1 MRGRRCRSPRCP
13 HSAPSHRWACYYVTM
28 SNCYA
33 IEDLIPVI
41 DPTAYVHP
49 AAVLIGDVIVGPG
62 CYVGPAAC
70 LRGDFGRIILRDGAN
85 VQDTCVIHGFPETD
99 TVIET
104 DGHIGH
110 GAVIH
115 GAHIG
120 PNVLVGMNAVV
131 MDRSDIG
138 ESSIIG
144 AMSFVGEGT
153 IIPPRSL
160 ALGIPARV
168 ARQLTDEEI
177 ARKTSGTREYQQLAV
192 RSLTSQRPVEPLR
205 AVQPD
210 RPRFRQTVV
219 ASAPRSSRA

>member
-1 MRGRRCRSPRCP
+1 
-13 HSAPSHRWACYYVTM
+13 M

-49 AAVLIGDVIVGPG
+49 TAVLIGDVIIGPR

-70 LRGDFGRIILRDGAN
+70 LRGDFGRITLREGAN
-85 VQDTCVIHGFPETD
+85 VQDTCVIHGFPESD
-99 TVIET
+99 TIIEI

-110 GAVIH
+110 GAVLH

-120 PNVLVGMNAVV
+120 RNVLVGMNAVV

-138 ESSIIG
+138 ESSIIA
-144 AMSFVGEGT
+144 AMSFVREGT

-160 ALGIPARV
+160 AVGIPAKV
-168 ARQLTDEEI
+168 VRQLSDKEI
-177 ARKTSGTREYQQLAV
+177 AWKMSGTREYQNLAV

-205 AVQPD
+205 APQAD
-210 RPRFRQTVV
+210 RPRFRGG
-219 ASAPRSSRA
+219 SSTTLGSVKTPTA

>member
-1 MRGRRCRSPRCP
+1 
-13 HSAPSHRWACYYVTM
+13 M

-33 IEDLIPVI
+33 IEDLIPVV

-49 AAVLIGDVIVGPG
+49 RAVLIGDVIVGPR

-70 LRGDFGRIILRDGAN
+70 LRGDFGRIVLRDGAN
-85 VQDTCVIHGFPETD
+85 VQDTCVVHGFPDTD
-99 TVIET
+99 TIIES

-120 PNVLVGMNAVV
+120 ANVLVGMNAVV
-131 MDRSDIG
+131 MDRSQIG
-138 ESSIIG
+138 ESSIVG
-144 AMSFVGEGT
+144 AMSFVREGT

-160 ALGIPARV
+160 ALGTPARV
-168 ARQLTDEEI
+168 IRGLTDQEI
-177 ARKTSGTREYQQLAV
+177 AWKKSGTREYQELAV
-192 RSLTSQRPVEPLR
+192 RSLASQRPVEPLR

-210 RPRFRQTVV
+210 RPRYRGGSTVTLGSIK
-219 ASAPRSSRA
+219 ASMK